1 MMHYLKLIRY
11 KNLLMILFTM
21 ILTKY
26 ALINSFGDSQLS
38 TRGFIFLSILVLLIA
53 AAGYVINDIYD
64 IKADIINKPKK
75 LYVSKFI
82 SKKRAWIFYVVLTS
96 TGLILSIFFS
106 QNSLEYVVFV
116 GSPIMLWLYSNY
128 FKRIALLGNLVISF
142 LAIFPIIMVYY
153 VDYLSTNSDFD
164 ILNKNLYFLISF
176 YILFA
181 FLSTFI
187 REIIKD
193 IEDMKG
199 DYSLKMNTL
208 PIVIRSKRARN
219 IAIIIMIISML
230 ILVITLKLFYA
241 NNWYLPTAGAI
252 ILLYF
257 KTRILRITWFAVE
270 KKEFQRI
277 SAELKLFM
285 FLGISSMFLFKFI

>member
-1 MMHYLKLIRY
+1 MHYLKLIRY

-26 ALINSFGDSQLS
+26 ALIDSFGDSQLS

-82 SKKRAWIFYVVLTS
+82 SKKRAWIFYAVLTS
-96 TGLILSIFFS
+96 TSLILSIFFS
-106 QNSLEYVVFV
+106 QNSLEYVVFI

-128 FKRIALLGNLVISF
+128 FKRIALLGNLVISL

-153 VDYLSTNSDFD
+153 VEFISTYSDFD
-164 ILNKNLYFLISF
+164 IFYKNLYFLISF
-176 YILFA
+176 YIVFA

-193 IEDMKG
+193 IEDIKG
-199 DYSLKMNTL
+199 YYSLKMNTL
-208 PIVIRSKRARN
+208 PIVIGSKRARN
-219 IAIIIMIISML
+219 IAIILMIISML

-241 NNWYLPTAGAI
+241 NNWYLPTAGAL

-257 KTRILRITWFAVE
+257 KIRILRITWFAVE

>member
-1 MMHYLKLIRY
+1 
-11 KNLLMILFTM
+11 MILFTM